1 MKKLGN
7 KNILYAVWII
17 LCAATA
23 FLGGFGHSMLINYA
37 FLAVMGLLILI
48 VDRHGL
54 SKICRITKDLK
65 GITETFSEAEAQGTQ
80 GNEAYLSLME
90 SMHFTYPETEGDW
103 MRLQESW
110 KSSDGMDCD
119 VEDYIFESELLESCN
134 YNVCTQV
141 AGILTAL
148 GILGTFLGLVL
159 GLRSFDF
166 SNADQMTSSVEAL
179 VGGLNVAFY
188 TSIYGVTLSI
198 LYNIIFRRITT
209 GLTQELNHFYDAF
222 NSALEP
228 VSQKAMV
235 ERMDSR
241 QAENN
246 ALMQDIKALLDE
258 RLGERLGHQMAETLT
273 PVFDRII
280 QSLDSMMLDFHKE
293 QANSLEKIVDA
304 FVDRMG
310 GALNSHVKALGE
322 SVDELSQAQKTMSVE
337 LQRLIKQ
344 IVKTSKDTSQIN
356 EHAGIILEQL
366 SGYIPLL
373 TQTSQDSAKVIENMT
388 QWSEDVQKMTDTQQ
402 KVMKE
407 MAVEQNE
414 LLKVM
419 AEHEGNLDQ
428 TCEEISAN
436 QQQLSESL
444 TEFTKAAQIIAERE
458 EDPLQ
463 LDGIKDMLS
472 GYMTTMQKLQQES
485 AQNIENIQSAGIKE
499 MLTYVSAQTEA
510 NAKESQAVQQK
521 LTEELQKLAKTQEDI
536 VFLNAKIANT
546 LSSLTGTG
554 KIQLPS
560 KGMQQDEEKWSKV
573 LNEKMDAWIREQKAF
588 QERLLQLEEE
598 RSQPFW
604 SRWGRK

>member
-1 MKKLGN
+1 MKKSGN
-7 KNILYAVWII
+7 KNILYAVWIS
-17 LCAATA
+17 LCAGTA
-23 FLGGFGHSMLINYA
+23 VLGGFSHSMLINYA
-37 FLAVMGLLILI
+37 FLVVMGLLILI

-65 GITETFSEAEAQGTQ
+65 GITETFSEAEAKGTR

-228 VSQKAMV
+228 VSQKAMA

-246 ALMQDIKALLDE
+246 ALMQEIKELLDE
-258 RLGERLGHQMAETLT
+258 RLGERLGCQMAETLT

-407 MAVEQNE
+407 MAVEQND
-414 LLKVM
+414 LLKTM
-419 AEHEGNLDQ
+419 AEHEAHLDQ
-428 TCEEISAN
+428 TCEQINLN

-444 TEFTKAAQIIAERE
+444 VQFTKAAETLAERE
-458 EDPLQ
+458 QDPMQFED
-463 LDGIKDMLS
+463 IKDMLS

-521 LTEELQKLAKTQEDI
+521 MTEELQKLAKTQEDI

-560 KGMQQDEEKWSKV
+560 KGLQQDEEKWSKV

-588 QERLLQLEEE
+588 QERLLELEEE

>member
-65 GITETFSEAEAQGTQ
+65 GITETFSEAEAKGTQ

-228 VSQKAMV
+228 VSQKAMA

-246 ALMQDIKALLDE
+246 ALMQEIKELLDE
-258 RLGERLGHQMAETLT
+258 RLGERLGYQMAETLT

-373 TQTSQDSAKVIENMT
+373 MQTSQDSAKVIENMVK
-388 QWSEDVQKMTDTQQ
+388 WSEDIQKMTDTQHLAME
-402 KVMKE
+402 KMT
-407 MAVEQNE
+407 VEQND

-444 TEFTKAAQIIAERE
+444 VQFTKAAETLAERE
-458 EDPLQ
+458 QDPMQFED
-463 LDGIKDMLS
+463 IKDMLS
-472 GYMTTMQKLQQES
+472 GYMTTMQQLQRES
-485 AQNIENIQSAGIKE
+485 AQNIENIQSAGIRE

-560 KGMQQDEEKWSKV
+560 KGLQQDEEKWSKV

>member
-1 MKKLGN
+1 
-7 KNILYAVWII
+7 
-17 LCAATA
+17 
-23 FLGGFGHSMLINYA
+23 
-37 FLAVMGLLILI
+37 
-48 VDRHGL
+48 
-54 SKICRITKDLK
+54 
-65 GITETFSEAEAQGTQ
+65 
-80 GNEAYLSLME
+80 
-90 SMHFTYPETEGDW
+90 

-228 VSQKAMV
+228 VSQKAMA

-246 ALMQDIKALLDE
+246 ALMQEIKELLDE
-258 RLGERLGHQMAETLT
+258 RLGERLGYQMSETLT

-366 SGYIPLL
+366 SGYIPIL

-407 MAVEQNE
+407 MAVEQNK
-414 LLKVM
+414 LLKTM
-419 AEHEGNLDQ
+419 AEHEAHLDQ
-428 TCEEISAN
+428 TCEQINLN
-436 QQQLSESL
+436 QQQLSDSL

-485 AQNIENIQSAGIKE
+485 AQNIENIQSAG
-499 MLTYVSAQTEA
+499 
-510 NAKESQAVQQK
+510 
-521 LTEELQKLAKTQEDI
+521 
-536 VFLNAKIANT
+536 
-546 LSSLTGTG
+546 TG

-560 KGMQQDEEKWSKV
+560 KALQQDEEKWSKV

>member
-1 MKKLGN
+1 MKKSGN
-7 KNILYAVWII
+7 KNILYAVWGI

-23 FLGGFGHSMLINYA
+23 FLGGFSHSMLINYA

-222 NSALEP
+222 NSAFEP
-228 VSQKAMV
+228 VSQKAMA

-246 ALMQDIKALLDE
+246 ALMQEIKDLLDE
-258 RLGERLGHQMAETLT
+258 RLGERLGYQMAETLT

-366 SGYIPLL
+366 SGYIPIL

-414 LLKVM
+414 LLKTM
-419 AEHEGNLDQ
+419 AEHEVHLDQ
-428 TCEEISAN
+428 TCEQINLN
-436 QQQLSESL
+436 QQQLSDSL

-521 LTEELQKLAKTQEDI
+521 MTEELQKLAKTQEDI

-560 KGMQQDEEKWSKV
+560 KGLQQDEEKWSKV

>member
-293 QANSLEKIVDA
+293 QANSLEKMVDA

-373 TQTSQDSAKVIENMT
+373 TQTSQDSAKVIENMVK
-388 QWSEDVQKMTDTQQ
+388 WSEDIQKMTDTQHLAME
-402 KVMKE
+402 KMT
-407 MAVEQNE
+407 VEQND

-444 TEFTKAAQIIAERE
+444 VQFTKAAETLAERE
-458 EDPLQ
+458 QDPMQFED
-463 LDGIKDMLS
+463 IKDMLS

-560 KGMQQDEEKWSKV
+560 KGLQQDEEKWSKV

>member
-23 FLGGFGHSMLINYA
+23 FLGGFGHSILINYA

-228 VSQKAMV
+228 VSQKAMA

-373 TQTSQDSAKVIENMT
+373 TQTSQDSAKVIENMVK
-388 QWSEDVQKMTDTQQ
+388 WSEDIQKMTDTQHLAME
-402 KVMKE
+402 KMT
-407 MAVEQNE
+407 VEQND

-444 TEFTKAAQIIAERE
+444 VQFTKAAETLAERE
-458 EDPLQ
+458 QDPMQFED
-463 LDGIKDMLS
+463 IKDMLS
-472 GYMTTMQKLQQES
+472 GYMTTMQQLQRES
-485 AQNIENIQSAGIKE
+485 AQNIENIQSAGIRE

-560 KGMQQDEEKWSKV
+560 KGLQQDEEKWSKV

>member
-373 TQTSQDSAKVIENMT
+373 TQTSQDSAKVIENMVK
-388 QWSEDVQKMTDTQQ
+388 WSEDIQKMTDTQHLAME
-402 KVMKE
+402 KMT
-407 MAVEQNE
+407 VEQND

-472 GYMTTMQKLQQES
+472 GYMTTMQQLQRES
-485 AQNIENIQSAGIKE
+485 AQNIENIQSAGIRE

-560 KGMQQDEEKWSKV
+560 KGLQQDEEKWSKV

>member
-373 TQTSQDSAKVIENMT
+373 TQTSQDSAKVIENMVK
-388 QWSEDVQKMTDTQQ
+388 WSEDIQKMTDTQHLAME
-402 KVMKE
+402 KMT
-407 MAVEQNE
+407 VEQND

-560 KGMQQDEEKWSKV
+560 KGLQQDEEKWSKV

>member
-373 TQTSQDSAKVIENMT
+373 TQTSQDSAKVIENMVK
-388 QWSEDVQKMTDTQQ
+388 WSEDIQKMTDTQHLTME
-402 KVMKE
+402 KMT
-407 MAVEQNE
+407 VEQND

-560 KGMQQDEEKWSKV
+560 KGLQQDEEKWSKV

>member
-1 MKKLGN
+1 MKKSGN
-7 KNILYAVWII
+7 KNILYAVWGI

-23 FLGGFGHSMLINYA
+23 FLGGFSHSMLINYA

-228 VSQKAMV
+228 VSQKAMA

-246 ALMQDIKALLDE
+246 ALMQEIKELLDE
-258 RLGERLGHQMAETLT
+258 RLGERLGYQMSETLT

-388 QWSEDVQKMTDTQQ
+388 QWSEDVQKMTDTQHLAME
-402 KVMKE
+402 KMT
-407 MAVEQNE
+407 VEQND

-485 AQNIENIQSAGIKE
+485 AQNIENIQSAGIRE

-521 LTEELQKLAKTQEDI
+521 MTEELQKLAKTQEDI

>member
-228 VSQKAMV
+228 VSQKAMA

-246 ALMQDIKALLDE
+246 ALMQEIKELLDE
-258 RLGERLGHQMAETLT
+258 RLGERLGYQMAETLT

-485 AQNIENIQSAGIKE
+485 AQNIENIQSAGIRE

-560 KGMQQDEEKWSKV
+560 KGLQQDEEKWSKV

>member
-228 VSQKAMV
+228 VSQKAMA

-373 TQTSQDSAKVIENMT
+373 TQISQDSAKVIENMVK
-388 QWSEDVQKMTDTQQ
+388 WSEDIQKMTDTQHLAME
-402 KVMKE
+402 KMT
-407 MAVEQNE
+407 VEQND

-444 TEFTKAAQIIAERE
+444 VQFTKAAETLAERE
-458 EDPLQ
+458 QDPMQFED
-463 LDGIKDMLS
+463 IKDMLS

-485 AQNIENIQSAGIKE
+485 AQNIENIQSAGIRE

-560 KGMQQDEEKWSKV
+560 KGLQQDEEKWSKV

>member
-1 MKKLGN
+1 MKKSGN
-7 KNILYAVWII
+7 KNILYAVWGI

-23 FLGGFGHSMLINYA
+23 FLGGFSHSMLINYA

-65 GITETFSEAEAQGTQ
+65 GITETFSEAEAKGTQ

-228 VSQKAMV
+228 VSQKAMA

-246 ALMQDIKALLDE
+246 ALMQEIKELLDE
-258 RLGERLGHQMAETLT
+258 RLGERLGYQMTETLT

-414 LLKVM
+414 LLKTM
-419 AEHEGNLDQ
+419 EEHEAHLDQ
-428 TCEEISAN
+428 TCEQINLN
-436 QQQLSESL
+436 QQQLSDSL
-444 TEFTKAAQIIAERE
+444 VQFTKAAETLAERE
-458 EDPLQ
+458 QDPMQFED
-463 LDGIKDMLS
+463 IKDMLS

-521 LTEELQKLAKTQEDI
+521 MTEELQKLAKTQEDI

-560 KGMQQDEEKWSKV
+560 KGLQQDEEKWSKV

>member
-373 TQTSQDSAKVIENMT
+373 TQTSQDSAKVIENMVK
-388 QWSEDVQKMTDTQQ
+388 WSEDIQKMTDTQHLAME
-402 KVMKE
+402 KMT
-407 MAVEQNE
+407 VEQND

-560 KGMQQDEEKWSKV
+560 KGLQQDEEKWSKV

-588 QERLLQLEEE
+588 QERLLQLEKE

>member
-373 TQTSQDSAKVIENMT
+373 TQTSQDSAKVIENMVK
-388 QWSEDVQKMTDTQQ
+388 WSEDIQKMTDTQHLAME
-402 KVMKE
+402 KMT
-407 MAVEQNE
+407 VEQND

-472 GYMTTMQKLQQES
+472 GYMTTMQKLQRES
-485 AQNIENIQSAGIKE
+485 AQNIENIQSAGIRE

-560 KGMQQDEEKWSKV
+560 KGLQQDEEKWSKV

>member
-65 GITETFSEAEAQGTQ
+65 GITETFSEAEAKGTQ

-228 VSQKAMV
+228 VSQKAMA

-246 ALMQDIKALLDE
+246 ALMQEIKELLDE
-258 RLGERLGHQMAETLT
+258 RLGERLGYQMAETLT

-485 AQNIENIQSAGIKE
+485 AQNIENIQSAGIRE

-560 KGMQQDEEKWSKV
+560 KGLQQDEEKWSKV

>member
-141 AGILTAL
+141 AGILTAI

-373 TQTSQDSAKVIENMT
+373 TQTSQDSAKVIENMVK
-388 QWSEDVQKMTDTQQ
+388 WSEDIQKMTDTQHLAME
-402 KVMKE
+402 KMT
-407 MAVEQNE
+407 VEQND

-444 TEFTKAAQIIAERE
+444 VQFTKAAETLAERE
-458 EDPLQ
+458 QDPMQFED
-463 LDGIKDMLS
+463 IKDMLS
-472 GYMTTMQKLQQES
+472 GYMTTMQQLQRES
-485 AQNIENIQSAGIKE
+485 AQNIENIQSAGIRE

-560 KGMQQDEEKWSKV
+560 KGLQQDEEKWSKV

>member
-1 MKKLGN
+1 MKKSGN
-7 KNILYAVWII
+7 KNILYAVWGI

-23 FLGGFGHSMLINYA
+23 FLGGFSHSMLINYA
-37 FLAVMGLLILI
+37 FLAVMGLLIWI

-65 GITETFSEAEAQGTQ
+65 GITETFSEAEAKGTR

-228 VSQKAMV
+228 VSQKAMA

-241 QAENN
+241 QAENK
-246 ALMQDIKALLDE
+246 DIKALLDE

-366 SGYIPLL
+366 SGYIPIL

-414 LLKVM
+414 LLKTM
-419 AEHEGNLDQ
+419 AEHEAHLDQ
-428 TCEEISAN
+428 TCEQINLN
-436 QQQLSESL
+436 QQQLSDSL

-485 AQNIENIQSAGIKE
+485 AQNIENIQSAG
-499 MLTYVSAQTEA
+499 
-510 NAKESQAVQQK
+510 
-521 LTEELQKLAKTQEDI
+521 
-536 VFLNAKIANT
+536 
-546 LSSLTGTG
+546 TG

-560 KGMQQDEEKWSKV
+560 KGLQQDEEKWSKV

>member
-1 MKKLGN
+1 MKKSGN
-7 KNILYAVWII
+7 KNILYAVWVI

-23 FLGGFGHSMLINYA
+23 FLGGFSHSMLINYA

-65 GITETFSEAEAQGTQ
+65 GITETFSEAEAKGTQ

-209 GLTQELNHFYDAF
+209 GLTQELNHFYDVF

-228 VSQKAMV
+228 VSQKAMA

-246 ALMQDIKALLDE
+246 ALMQEIKELLDE
-258 RLGERLGHQMAETLT
+258 RLGERLGYQMAETLT

-304 FVDRMG
+304 FVDRLG

-366 SGYIPLL
+366 SGYIPIL

-402 KVMKE
+402 RVMKE
-407 MAVEQNE
+407 MAAEQNE
-414 LLKVM
+414 LLKTM
-419 AEHEGNLDQ
+419 AEHEEHLDQ
-428 TCEEISAN
+428 TCEQINLN
-436 QQQLSESL
+436 QQQLSDSL

-521 LTEELQKLAKTQEDI
+521 MTEELQKLAKTQEDI

-560 KGMQQDEEKWSKV
+560 KGLQQDEEKWSKV

>member
-373 TQTSQDSAKVIENMT
+373 TQTSQDSAKVIENMVK
-388 QWSEDVQKMTDTQQ
+388 WSEDIQKMTDTQHLAME
-402 KVMKE
+402 KMT
-407 MAVEQNE
+407 VEQND

-444 TEFTKAAQIIAERE
+444 VQFTKAAETLAERE
-458 EDPLQ
+458 QDPMQFED
-463 LDGIKDMLS
+463 IKDMLS

-485 AQNIENIQSAGIKE
+485 AQNIENIQSAGIRE

-560 KGMQQDEEKWSKV
+560 KGLQQDEEKWSKV

>member
-280 QSLDSMMLDFHKE
+280 QSLDSMMMDFHKE

-373 TQTSQDSAKVIENMT
+373 TQTSQDSAKVIENMVK
-388 QWSEDVQKMTDTQQ
+388 WSEDIQKMTDTQHLAME
-402 KVMKE
+402 KMT
-407 MAVEQNE
+407 VEQND

-444 TEFTKAAQIIAERE
+444 VQFTKAAETLAERE
-458 EDPLQ
+458 QNPMQFED
-463 LDGIKDMLS
+463 IKDMLS
-472 GYMTTMQKLQQES
+472 GYMTTMQQLQRES
-485 AQNIENIQSAGIKE
+485 AQNIENIQSAGIRE

-560 KGMQQDEEKWSKV
+560 KGLQQDEEKWSKV

>member
-1 MKKLGN
+1 MKKSGN
-7 KNILYAVWII
+7 KNILCAVWGI

-23 FLGGFGHSMLINYA
+23 FLGGFSHSMLINYA

-65 GITETFSEAEAQGTQ
+65 GITETFSEAEAKGTQ

-228 VSQKAMV
+228 VSQKAMA

-246 ALMQDIKALLDE
+246 ALMQEIKELLDE
-258 RLGERLGHQMAETLT
+258 RLGERLGYQMSETLA

-407 MAVEQNE
+407 MAVEQND
-414 LLKVM
+414 LLKTM

-485 AQNIENIQSAGIKE
+485 AQNIENIQSAG
-499 MLTYVSAQTEA
+499 
-510 NAKESQAVQQK
+510 
-521 LTEELQKLAKTQEDI
+521 
-536 VFLNAKIANT
+536 
-546 LSSLTGTG
+546 TG
-554 KIQLPS
+554 KIQLSS
-560 KGMQQDEEKWSKV
+560 KGLQQDEEKWSKV

>member
-141 AGILTAL
+141 VGILTAL

-373 TQTSQDSAKVIENMT
+373 TQTSQDSAKVIENMVK
-388 QWSEDVQKMTDTQQ
+388 WSEDIQKMTDTQHLAME
-402 KVMKE
+402 KMT
-407 MAVEQNE
+407 VEQND

-472 GYMTTMQKLQQES
+472 GYMTTMQQLQRES
-485 AQNIENIQSAGIKE
+485 AQNIENIQSAGIRE

-560 KGMQQDEEKWSKV
+560 KGLQQDEEKWSKV

>member
-373 TQTSQDSAKVIENMT
+373 TQISQDSEKVIENMVK
-388 QWSEDVQKMTDTQQ
+388 WSEDIQKMTDTQHLAME
-402 KVMKE
+402 KMT
-407 MAVEQNE
+407 VEQND

-444 TEFTKAAQIIAERE
+444 VQFTKAAETLAERE
-458 EDPLQ
+458 QDPMQFED
-463 LDGIKDMLS
+463 IKDMLS

-485 AQNIENIQSAGIKE
+485 AQNIENIQSAGIRE

-560 KGMQQDEEKWSKV
+560 KGLQQDEEKWSKV

>member
-90 SMHFTYPETEGDW
+90 SMQFTYPETEGDW

-373 TQTSQDSAKVIENMT
+373 TQTSQDSAKVIENMVK
-388 QWSEDVQKMTDTQQ
+388 WSEDIQKMTDTQHLAME
-402 KVMKE
+402 KMT
-407 MAVEQNE
+407 VEQND

-472 GYMTTMQKLQQES
+472 GYMTTMQQLQRES
-485 AQNIENIQSAGIKE
+485 AQNIENIQSAGIRE

-560 KGMQQDEEKWSKV
+560 KGLQQDEEKWSKV

>member
-373 TQTSQDSAKVIENMT
+373 TQISQDSAKVIENMVK
-388 QWSEDVQKMTDTQQ
+388 WSEDIQKMTDTQHLAME
-402 KVMKE
+402 KMT
-407 MAVEQNE
+407 VEQND

-560 KGMQQDEEKWSKV
+560 KGLQQDEEKWSKV

>member
-373 TQTSQDSAKVIENMT
+373 TQTSQDSAKVIENMVK
-388 QWSEDVQKMTDTQQ
+388 WSEDIQKMTDTQHLAME
-402 KVMKE
+402 KMT
-407 MAVEQNE
+407 VEQND

-472 GYMTTMQKLQQES
+472 GYMTTMQQLQRES
-485 AQNIENIQSAGIKE
+485 AQNIENIQSAGIRE

-510 NAKESQAVQQK
+510 NARESQAVQQK

-560 KGMQQDEEKWSKV
+560 KGLQQDEEKWSKV

>member
-141 AGILTAL
+141 ASILTAL

-373 TQTSQDSAKVIENMT
+373 TQTSQDSAKVIENMVK
-388 QWSEDVQKMTDTQQ
+388 WSEDIQKMTDTQHLAME
-402 KVMKE
+402 KMT
-407 MAVEQNE
+407 VEQND

-444 TEFTKAAQIIAERE
+444 VQFTKAAETLAERE
-458 EDPLQ
+458 QDPMQFED
-463 LDGIKDMLS
+463 IKDMLS

-485 AQNIENIQSAGIKE
+485 AQNIENIQSAGIRE

-560 KGMQQDEEKWSKV
+560 KGLQQDEEKWSKV

>member
-373 TQTSQDSAKVIENMT
+373 TQISQDSAKVIENMVK
-388 QWSEDVQKMTDTQQ
+388 WSEDIQKMTDTQHLAME
-402 KVMKE
+402 KMT
-407 MAVEQNE
+407 VEQND

-458 EDPLQ
+458 EEPLQ

-485 AQNIENIQSAGIKE
+485 AQNIENIQSAGIRE

-560 KGMQQDEEKWSKV
+560 KGLQQDEEKWSKV

>member
-293 QANSLEKIVDA
+293 QANSLEKMVDA

-373 TQTSQDSAKVIENMT
+373 TQTSQDSAKVIENMVK
-388 QWSEDVQKMTDTQQ
+388 WSQDIQKMTDTQHLAME
-402 KVMKE
+402 KMT
-407 MAVEQNE
+407 VEQND

-560 KGMQQDEEKWSKV
+560 KGLQQDEEKWSKV

>member
-1 MKKLGN
+1 MKKSGN
-7 KNILYAVWII
+7 KNILCAVWGI

-23 FLGGFGHSMLINYA
+23 FLGGFSHSMLINYA

-65 GITETFSEAEAQGTQ
+65 GITETFSEAEAKGTQ

-209 GLTQELNHFYDAF
+209 GLTQELNHCYDAF

-228 VSQKAMV
+228 VSQKAMA

-246 ALMQDIKALLDE
+246 ALMQEIKELLDE
-258 RLGERLGHQMAETLT
+258 RLGERLGYQMAETLT

-414 LLKVM
+414 LQKTM
-419 AEHEGNLDQ
+419 AEHEAHLDQ
-428 TCEEISAN
+428 TCEQINLN
-436 QQQLSESL
+436 QQQLSDSL

-485 AQNIENIQSAGIKE
+485 AQNIENIQSAG
-499 MLTYVSAQTEA
+499 
-510 NAKESQAVQQK
+510 
-521 LTEELQKLAKTQEDI
+521 
-536 VFLNAKIANT
+536 
-546 LSSLTGTG
+546 TG
-554 KIQLPS
+554 KIQLSS
-560 KGMQQDEEKWSKV
+560 KGLQQDEEKWSKV

>member
-373 TQTSQDSAKVIENMT
+373 TQTSQDSAKVIENMVK
-388 QWSEDVQKMTDTQQ
+388 WSEDIQKMTDTQPLAME
-402 KVMKE
+402 KMT
-407 MAVEQNE
+407 VEQND

-485 AQNIENIQSAGIKE
+485 AQNIENIQSAGIRE

-560 KGMQQDEEKWSKV
+560 KGLQQDEEKWSKV

>member
-485 AQNIENIQSAGIKE
+485 AQNIENIQSAGIRE

>member
-1 MKKLGN
+1 MKKSGN
-7 KNILYAVWII
+7 KNILYAVWGI

-23 FLGGFGHSMLINYA
+23 FLGGFSHSMLINYA

-65 GITETFSEAEAQGTQ
+65 GITETFSEAEAKGTQ

-228 VSQKAMV
+228 VSQKAMA

-246 ALMQDIKALLDE
+246 ALMQEIKELLDE
-258 RLGERLGHQMAETLT
+258 RLGERLGYQMSETLT

-414 LLKVM
+414 LLKTMV
-419 AEHEGNLDQ
+419 EHEAHLDQ
-428 TCEEISAN
+428 TCEQINLN
-436 QQQLSESL
+436 QQQLSDSL

-485 AQNIENIQSAGIKE
+485 AQNIENSQSA
-499 MLTYVSAQTEA
+499 
-510 NAKESQAVQQK
+510 
-521 LTEELQKLAKTQEDI
+521 
-536 VFLNAKIANT
+536 
-546 LSSLTGTG
+546 GTG

-560 KGMQQDEEKWSKV
+560 KGLQQDEEKWSKV

>member
-293 QANSLEKIVDA
+293 QANSLEKMVDA

-373 TQTSQDSAKVIENMT
+373 TQTSQDSAKVIENMVK
-388 QWSEDVQKMTDTQQ
+388 WSEDIQKMTDTQHLAME
-402 KVMKE
+402 KMT
-407 MAVEQNE
+407 VEQND

-428 TCEEISAN
+428 TCEDISAN

-560 KGMQQDEEKWSKV
+560 KGLQQDEEKWSKV

>member
-293 QANSLEKIVDA
+293 QANSLEKMVDA

-373 TQTSQDSAKVIENMT
+373 TQTSQDSAKVIENMVK
-388 QWSEDVQKMTDTQQ
+388 WSEDIQKMTDTQHLAME
-402 KVMKE
+402 KMT
-407 MAVEQNE
+407 VEQND

-560 KGMQQDEEKWSKV
+560 KGLQQDEEKWSKV

>member
-373 TQTSQDSAKVIENMT
+373 TQISQDSAKVIENMVK
-388 QWSEDVQKMTDTQQ
+388 WSEDIQKMTDTQHLAME
-402 KVMKE
+402 KMT
-407 MAVEQNE
+407 VEQND

-444 TEFTKAAQIIAERE
+444 VQFTKAAETLAERE
-458 EDPLQ
+458 QDPMQFED
-463 LDGIKDMLS
+463 IKDMLS

-560 KGMQQDEEKWSKV
+560 KGLQQDEEKWSKV

>member
-293 QANSLEKIVDA
+293 QANSLEKMVDA

-373 TQTSQDSAKVIENMT
+373 TQTSQDSAKVIENMVK
-388 QWSEDVQKMTDTQQ
+388 WSEDIQKMTDTQHLAME
-402 KVMKE
+402 KMT
-407 MAVEQNE
+407 VEQND

-444 TEFTKAAQIIAERE
+444 IEFTKAAQIIAERE

-560 KGMQQDEEKWSKV
+560 KGLQQDEEKWSKV